1 MSISK
6 NGDAGR
12 SATAAD
18 CARLWETLRSEYI
31 PGLRI
36 EAGIIT
42 VPEGPT
48 YITMEVVDDA
58 LESIDGAAC
67 VHVWAYRP
75 YANQLYL
82 ISVGQ
87 LFDLLIEAHGKIEQF
102 FSIGSPAAPTLRR
115 K

>member
-1 MSISK
+1 MSGIGK
-6 NGDAGR
+6 MDAGR

-18 CARLWETLRSEYI
+18 CSRLWNTLRSEYI

-36 EAGIIT
+36 ETGIVAT
-42 VPEGPT
+42 PEGVT

-58 LESIDGAAC
+58 LESIDGQPC
-67 VHVWAYRP
+67 VNVWAYRP

-82 ISVGQ
+82 ISIGQ
-87 LFDLLIEAHGKIEQF
+87 LFDLLIEAHGRIEQF
-102 FSIGSPAAPTLRR
+102 FTIGSPAAPTLRR